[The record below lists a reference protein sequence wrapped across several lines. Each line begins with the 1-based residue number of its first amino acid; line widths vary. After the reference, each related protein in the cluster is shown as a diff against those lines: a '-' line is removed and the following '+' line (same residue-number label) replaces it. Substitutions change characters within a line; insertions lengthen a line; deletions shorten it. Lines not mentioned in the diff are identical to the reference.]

1 MREGVMNLAEKL
13 AGLMDTIQ
21 GSAEEAIAV
30 LKKSDAS
37 DIGLD
42 LRLRQIDSL
51 AKEVLKRIG
60 LNPKTF
66 GKL

>member
-21 GSAEEAIAV
+21 CSAEEAITV
-30 LKKSDAS
+30 LKKSDVS
-37 DIGLD
+37 DIGLE